1 MTLSAAEL
9 YRRGRAHL
17 NAGRNAAARRDLSR
31 AAARTDDPDLG
42 ARIAGSMAAVVIRQG
57 DPQAAERLCKDALA
71 HSHLSPQTSA
81 MLHGQL
87 GLLAL
92 ERGALAEAVSL
103 LDRAI
108 DGIGDEAEHR
118 APMLLNR
125 SLAHSQAGRF
135 TAARGDLERAARD
148 YAATGNDVEQAMAV
162 HNAGYVALLEGD
174 LIAALSTMA
183 AARDAL
189 TAASAV
195 NAAICDLDRAEV
207 LRDAGLVAEAE
218 TSLVRVAQ
226 TFGANRMP
234 QARAEAEFHLARAL
248 LTHAPARAVEVAATA
263 ARRFRQVQAE
273 WWALRADG
281 VRTRAVLLASLR
293 DGGSSNGARRVGG
306 GMRNVHIDA
315 AAGVAEALHKQ
326 RLDAEA
332 ESVRLTAELWRARH
346 GIDHGD
352 EERVR
357 VRVRPTAPIQLTLL
371 TREVQAA
378 RAMAR
383 GREDLVRARAAAG
396 LDALSDWQASF
407 GSLDLATSLVMHGEG
422 LIFTGL
428 QSAVRSMRPD
438 AVFEWSERA
447 RFLSQQVVPL
457 RPPPEPELAADL
469 AELRALRAE
478 GGADWLASERA
489 RELGEHLRQRQWAAS
504 GAAGRRQRA
513 SLGRLQEG
521 LDDATASVSYV
532 FDRTG
537 MVAVVARRDT
547 ARVVRI
553 DAWPEVARG
562 VAALRAEA
570 DVSAAVRAG
579 PMAAVVRRSLED
591 RVATLSAALLDP
603 VAGVVGDR
611 QLVLTVPG
619 ILGGIPW
626 ALLPALRGRVFTV
639 ATSASQWLSTRG
651 CPAARRVALA
661 AGPRVER
668 AASEVRRAGAA
679 WPDAVVLRDEEASV
693 AAVTA
698 AASRVDLLHVAAHGR
713 HSAEHPLFSGLQL
726 HGGTLFGYDIDLIE
740 NPPQTVVLS
749 ACEVGRSSIRWHEE
763 AVGMTRVWLHAGTRA
778 VVAAPVVV
786 ADDEACELLGA
797 MHEGLAAG
805 VGPSAALAAASERTG
820 IVAPFQVHGAGF

>member
-31 AAARTDDPDLG
+31 AAARTDDPDLH

-57 DPQAAERLCKDALA
+57 DPPAAERLCKEALA
-71 HSHLSPQTSA
+71 YPELSPQTSA

-92 ERGALAEAVSL
+92 ERGALAEAVSW

-108 DGIGDEAEHR
+108 DGIGHEAEHR

-135 TAARGDLERAARD
+135 AEARADLERAARD

-189 TAASAV
+189 AAASAV

-218 TSLVRVAQ
+218 TSLMRVAQ
-226 TFGANRMP
+226 TFGAHRMA

-248 LTHAPARAVEVAATA
+248 LTHAPARAVDVARTA
-263 ARRFRQVQAE
+263 ARRFRQVQSE

-281 VRTRAVLLASLR
+281 VRIRAALLASLR
-293 DGGSSNGARRVGG
+293 DGGSSNGARHIGGRKRDVDVG
-306 GMRNVHIDA
+306 A
-315 AAGVAEALHKQ
+315 AANLAEALSKH

-332 ESVRLTAELWRARH
+332 EAVRLTAELWRARH
-346 GIDHGD
+346 GLEHDD
-352 EERVR
+352 KERVR
-357 VRVRPTAPIQLTLL
+357 VRPNAPIQLTLL

-378 RAMAR
+378 RAMTR

-438 AVFEWSERA
+438 AVFDWSERA

-457 RPPPEPELAADL
+457 RPPPDPELAADL

-478 GGADWLASERA
+478 DGSDWLASERA

-603 VAGVVGDR
+603 VASVVGDR

-639 ATSASQWLSTRG
+639 ATSASQWLSARG
-651 CPAARRVALA
+651 LRAVRRVALA

-668 AASEVRRAGAA
+668 AASEILRAGAA
-679 WPDAVVLRDEEASV
+679 WPAAVLLRDDEASV

-726 HGGTLFGYDIDLIE
+726 SDGTLFGYDVDLIE
-740 NPPQTVVLS
+740 NVPQTVVLS
-749 ACEVGRSSIRWHEE
+749 ACEVGRSSVRWGEE

-805 VGPSAALAAASERTG
+805 VGPSEALAAASERTG